1 MAEFQKS
8 SRDSHLENTIID
20 VRGTKIGDGSLCII
34 AGPCAIESED
44 QIMRIAGAV
53 KSAGATILR
62 GGAFKPRTSP
72 YTFQGLFDD
81 GIKFLVEA
89 GKEYDLPTVSEIT
102 EASQIDLFKD
112 IDIIQVGAKNMQNF
126 GLLHELGKLDKP
138 ILLKRGFGCTY
149 EEVLSSAEHIMAQGN
164 ERVILCERGI
174 RTFETYTRFTF
185 DVSSIPSLKT
195 LTHLPVIAD
204 PSHPAGRFELIEP
217 LSLAAVAAGADGL
230 IIEVH
235 DKPEEA
241 LCDKNQ
247 ALKPDKF
254 ETIVKKAKGV
264 HSTING

>member
-1 MAEFQKS
+1 MADFHKTTREY
-8 SRDSHLENTIID
+8 HPENTIID
-20 VRGTKIGDGSLCII
+20 VRGTKIGDGNLAII

-53 KSAGATILR
+53 KDAGATMLR

-72 YTFQGLFDD
+72 YTFQGLEAE
-81 GIKFLVEA
+81 GIRYLIDA
-89 GKEYDLPTVSEIT
+89 GKEYGLPTVSEIT
-102 EASQIDLFKD
+102 DASQLPLFDD

-126 GLLHELGKLDKP
+126 GLLHVLGKVDKP
-138 ILLKRGFGCTY
+138 ILLKRGFGTTY
-149 EEVLSSAEHIMAQGN
+149 EEVLSSAEHIMAAGN

-204 PSHPAGRFELIEP
+204 PSHPAGRYELIEP

-235 DKPEEA
+235 DRPEDA
-241 LCDKNQ
+241 LCDSSQ

-254 ETIVKKAKGV
+254 QSIVVKAKEV
-264 HSTING
+264 HKAIG

>member
-1 MAEFQKS
+1 MADFHLT
-8 SRDSHLENTIID
+8 SREYHPENTIIE
-20 VRGTKIGDGSLCII
+20 VGGAAIGDGGLALI
-34 AGPCAIESED
+34 AGPCSIESED
-44 QIMRIAGAV
+44 QIVRIAKAV
-53 KSAGATILR
+53 KAAGATMLR

-72 YTFQGLFDD
+72 YTFQGLEAE
-81 GIKFLVEA
+81 GLEYLIKAGREA
-89 GKEYDLPTVSEIT
+89 GLPTVSEIT
-102 EASQIDLFKD
+102 DETQLDLFRD

-126 GLLHELGKLDKP
+126 GLLHALGKVPQP

-149 EEVLSSAEHIMAQGN
+149 EEVLSSAEHIMAAGN

-204 PSHPAGRFELIEP
+204 PSHPAGRYELIEP

-235 DKPEEA
+235 DRPDEA
-241 LCDKNQ
+241 LCDAEQ

-254 ETIVKKAKGV
+254 ESIVEKAQKV
-264 HSTING
+264 KAAVK